1 MKVLLVEDSAS
12 TRILLEAI
20 LAARGHEVTAC
31 ADAEAALASYRP
43 GEHALIL
50 LDWLLPGMDGLELCR
65 HIRATP
71 GGDRSVVLVITS
83 RDQPEDLRAVLA
95 AGADD
100 YIAKPVDV
108 ESLNIRISVAEGTV
122 RSLAERKRAESE
134 RAEAFRVL
142 HKSREDL
149 TSILDILVAT
159 TLLVDPDGRVTF
171 VNRTGRDLLGLAPGG
186 LDRPWQEI
194 VPLTYEERETLR
206 AMAALPPEQRSRV
219 PAVLERGERGR
230 VWVDVEVKDD
240 PRDPRGKILFLHDHS
255 DVHNLRLL
263 LEEKVHFH
271 DLVGRGAA
279 MLRVFDLIRRV
290 AQVDATVLV
299 EGETGTGKELVA
311 RAIHFSGPRRTGPF
325 VAVNTAGLT
334 DSLLTSQL
342 FGHRR
347 GAFTGALSDHKGFFE
362 SADKGTIFLDEIGD
376 VPPPIQ
382 TALLRVLQEREV
394 LRVGDSLPRKVDA
407 RVIAATHHDLAADV
421 EAGTFRSD
429 LLYRIRVAR
438 ILLPPLRERRED
450 IPVLV
455 KSFLAQ
461 VRAIGEHTV
470 EDVSREAMRLLLDHS
485 WPGNVRE
492 LRAAIEYAVINSS
505 SSVLQPDD
513 LPPEILSPLE
523 RGPGAAQ
530 TPAPPPPLDEAES
543 RDQILAVLRE
553 VKGNRSEAAQR
564 LGMSRSTFY
573 RRLAELGLVA
583 PTRR

>member
-12 TRILLEAI
+12 TRTLLEAI
-20 LAARGHEVTAC
+20 LVARGHEVTAC
-31 ADAEAALASYRP
+31 ADAESALASYRP

-50 LDWLLPGMDGLELCR
+50 LDWLLPGIDGLELCR
-65 HIRATP
+65 RIRATP
-71 GGDRSVVLVITS
+71 EGDRSVVLVITS

-108 ESLNIRISVAEGTV
+108 ESLNIRISVAEGAV
-122 RSLAERKRAESE
+122 RSLAERKRAERE

-142 HKSREDL
+142 EKSREDL
-149 TSILDILVAT
+149 TSILDILVAS
-159 TLLVDPDGRVTF
+159 TLLIDPAGRVTF
-171 VNRTGRDLLGLAPGG
+171 VNRTGRELLGLAHDR
-186 LDRPWQEI
+186 LDRPWQELL
-194 VPLTYEERETLR
+194 PLASEERESLR
-206 AMAALPPEQRSRV
+206 VMAALPPEQRSRV

-230 VWVDVEVKDD
+230 VWMDVEVKDD

-255 DVHNLRLL
+255 DVHNLRLM

-271 DLVGRGAA
+271 DLVGRSAA

-290 AQVDATVLV
+290 AQVDATVLI

-311 RAIHFSGPRRTGPF
+311 RAIHFSGPRRKGPF

-376 VPPPIQ
+376 VPPTMQ
-382 TALLRVLQEREV
+382 TARLRVLQEREV

-421 EAGTFRSD
+421 EAGAFRSD

-438 ILLPPLRERRED
+438 VLLPPLRERRED

-455 KSFLAQ
+455 KSFLSQA
-461 VRAIGEHTV
+461 RAIGEHTV
-470 EDVSREAMRLLLDHS
+470 EDASREAMRLLLDHP

-492 LRAAIEYAVINSS
+492 LRAAIEYAVINSRG
-505 SSVLQPDD
+505 SVLQPDD
-513 LPPEILSPLE
+513 LPPEILSPPE
-523 RGPGAAQ
+523 PRAAAAQ
-530 TPAPPPPLDEAES
+530 PLAPPPPLDEAES
-543 RDQILAVLRE
+543 RDRILAVLRD